1 MPAKA
6 AHAGRNDIRLDA
18 GCGIPYLAPMPES
31 TAPAASTA
39 YRYYVLAILV
49 LVNTVNF
56 IDRTAISILAPSI
69 REEFQVSNTVTGL
82 VMGIAFT
89 FFYATLG
96 FPIARLLDTRN
107 RRSLLAGV
115 LVVWSGMTALCGAA
129 ANIVQLFLF
138 RVGVGIGE
146 AGAGPASH
154 SLIADYF
161 RKLQRPTAIG
171 FFSLGVPLGN
181 FLGILIGGQL
191 VTEIGWRW
199 TFFWLGVPGVV
210 VALIVWLTVR
220 EPARG
225 GMDTAEDAKA
235 LRAGDEIPLRESIR
249 YLWGKPT
256 FRIMAYAA
264 APSALCGYGMN
275 FWIPSFLI
283 RVHEVTQAQVSL
295 PFGLALGIG
304 GGLGAMAGGAITGRA
319 AQRDL
324 RAFLTL
330 PAYTMVIFAIALLT
344 AVWTSSLT
352 VSYLALSVAAFTQFY
367 LMGPFFAIVQRLA
380 PLRGRAVSTAFFF
393 FILSI
398 VGLGIG
404 PAYVGGLNDLFALWF
419 GDAEGLRYSLMTLT
433 AISVIAGAIA
443 WFGRNAIL
451 RDADVLGG
459 AAKA

>member
-1 MPAKA
+1 
-6 AHAGRNDIRLDA
+6 
-18 GCGIPYLAPMPES
+18 MPEPS
-31 TAPAASTA
+31 SQAASTA

-56 IDRTAISILAPSI
+56 IDRQAISILAPAI

-82 VMGIAFT
+82 IMGIAFV

-96 FPIARLLDTRN
+96 FPIARIIDTRN
-107 RRSLLAGV
+107 RRNLLAGV
-115 LVVWSGMTALCGAA
+115 LVIWSGMTALCGAA

-154 SLIADYF
+154 SLISDYF

-191 VTEIGWRW
+191 VADIGWRW
-199 TFFWLGVPGVV
+199 TFFWLGVPGVA
-210 VALIVWLTVR
+210 VAVIVWLTVR

-225 GMDTAEDAKA
+225 GMDTAEDAAA
-235 LRAGDEIPLRESIR
+235 LRASDEIPLRESIR
-249 YLWGKPT
+249 NLWARPT
-256 FRIMAYAA
+256 FRIMAYSA

-275 FWIPSFLI
+275 SWIPSFLI
-283 RVHEVTQAQVSL
+283 RVHEVTAAQVSL

-304 GGLGAMAGGAITGRA
+304 GGLGAMAGGALTTRA
-319 AQRDL
+319 ALRDM
-324 RAFLTL
+324 RAYLTL
-330 PAYTMVIFAIALLT
+330 PAYTMVIFAIALLL
-344 AVWTSSLT
+344 AVWTDSLL
-352 VSYLALSVAAFTQFY
+352 VSYVALSVAAFSQFY

-393 FILSI
+393 FILSL
-398 VGLGIG
+398 VGLGVG
-404 PAYVGGLNDLFALWF
+404 PAYVGAMNDMFAWFF
-419 GDAEGLRYSLMTLT
+419 GDAEGLRYALMTLP
-433 AISVIAGAIA
+433 AISVAAGVIA
-443 WFGRNAIL
+443 WRGRNAIL
-451 RDADVLGG
+451 MDADVLG
-459 AAKA
+459 AAARA

>member
-1 MPAKA
+1 
-6 AHAGRNDIRLDA
+6 
-18 GCGIPYLAPMPES
+18 MPEPS
-31 TAPAASTA
+31 AQAASTA

-96 FPIARLLDTRN
+96 FPIARIIDTRN
-107 RRSLLAGV
+107 RRNLLAAV
-115 LVVWSGMTALCGAA
+115 LTIWSGMTALCGAA
-129 ANIVQLFLF
+129 ASIVQLFLF

-191 VTEIGWRW
+191 VADFGWRW
-199 TFFWLGVPGVV
+199 TFFWLGMPGVL
-210 VALIVWLTVR
+210 VAVLVWLTVR
-220 EPARG
+220 EPQRG
-225 GMDTAEDAKA
+225 GMDSAEDAAA

-249 YLWGKPT
+249 NLWARPT
-256 FRIMAYAA
+256 FKVMAWSA

-283 RVHEVTQAQVSL
+283 RVHEVTQEQVSL

-304 GGLGAMAGGAITGRA
+304 GGLGAMAGGVLTARA
-319 AQRDL
+319 ARRDP
-324 RAFLTL
+324 RAYLTL
-330 PAYTMVIFAIALLT
+330 PAYTMVIFAFALLI
-344 AVWTSSLT
+344 AVWTDSLL

-367 LMGPFFAIVQRLA
+367 LMGPFFAVVQRLA
-380 PLRGRAVSTAFFF
+380 PLRGRAVATAFFF
-393 FILSI
+393 FILSF
-398 VGLGIG
+398 VGLGVG
-404 PAYVGGLNDLFALWF
+404 PAYVGGMNDLFGWFF
-419 GDAEGLRYSLMTLT
+419 GDAEGLRYALMTLPV
-433 AISVIAGAIA
+433 ISVLAGVIA
-443 WFGRNAIL
+443 WLGRDAIR
-451 RDADVLGG
+451 RDADILGG
-459 AAKA
+459 PAAA